1 MAGTAGT
8 IARRL
13 RSAALAAGLALAV
26 ARPLVAA
33 DPPAPAAGP
42 DPVEERLKAIEAL
55 NARLLSRYE
64 GLARQAESD
73 RRAADE
79 RYRSLEARYEKLR
92 QDRDARPAPEVPASE
107 LPRLPIGVAPVE
119 GEAAEGAGRPGDQGA
134 EEASSPEPLDEP
146 SWPLGT
152 RYQEGFTLHSADDEL
167 QLRFR
172 VLNQVDFK
180 DFVPNDLFPARSGL
194 YIPRTRVYF
203 EGQVSRSLE
212 YEVSIQR
219 SVEGVWDLLDGNI
232 NIRPSEAFQVQFGRM
247 LVPYSYD
254 WYDHLEQYFITPER
268 GLFPLNFGLS
278 RSAGLMAHGLVLDDR
293 LQYAVGGFDGR
304 LAGVADNN
312 TTRDAVGYLNARPFL
327 RGDRFPALRYLNLG
341 GSIFVGLQNI
351 AAEPL
356 PLRTSLQSSENDEAA
371 SAASATFLTYN
382 EGVAAFGDRAAGAL
396 HLAYYRGGLSVEAE
410 YQAGRFGLARFDEH
424 GRRVAGASVPVTGY
438 HITTGYFLTGEEVQR
453 RSTVVP
459 LRPFRIR
466 PGEFSPGAVE
476 LFARFSELAVSRE
489 VFTGGFSDPE
499 ESSRDAR
506 MVDVGFNWYW
516 NRYVKWY
523 VDWQLPYFGSPVLV
537 NEIDGLKRSSAPLFW
552 VRCQVYF

>member
-1 MAGTAGT
+1 MATWTGR
-8 IARRL
+8 IARATL
-13 RSAALAAGLALAV
+13 APLAAAMALGMALAAP
-26 ARPLVAA
+26 ARGDEPS
-33 DPPAPAAGP
+33 PPAGA
-42 DPVEERLKAIEAL
+42 VERRLAAIEAL
-55 NARLLSRYE
+55 NARLLKQYE
-64 GLARQAESD
+64 DLERRAEAD

-79 RYRSLEARYEKLR
+79 RYRSLEARYEAMR
-92 QDRDARPAPEVPASE
+92 QGRDGDPAPEVPAPE
-107 LPRLPIGVAPVE
+107 RPRLPI
-119 GEAAEGAGRPGDQGA
+119 AAEPDAGSVA
-134 EEASSPEPLDEP
+134 EATTPEEEGPEP
-146 SWPLGT
+146 SWPLRA
-152 RYQEGFTLHSADDEL
+152 RYGEGFTLASPDDEL

-180 DFVPNDLFPARSGL
+180 DFVPNTLFPARSGL

-219 SVEGVWDLLDGNI
+219 SVEGVWDLLDGNL

-254 WYDHLEQYFITPER
+254 WFDHLEQYFIAPER

-278 RSAGLMAHGLVLDDR
+278 RSAGLMLHGRLLDDR

-327 RGDRFPALRYLNLG
+327 RSDRFPALRYLNLG
-341 GSIFVGLQNI
+341 GSIFTGLQNVP
-351 AAEPL
+351 ADPL

-382 EGVAAFGDRAAGAL
+382 PGVAAFGDRAAGAL

-410 YQAGRFGLARFDEH
+410 YQAGRFGLARYDERN
-424 GRRVAGASVPVTGY
+424 GRLLAREVVPVTGY
-438 HITTGYFLTGEEVQR
+438 HVAAAYFLTGEEVAR
-453 RSTVVP
+453 RTTVEP

-466 PGEFSPGAVE
+466 PGEFSPGAIEAFV
-476 LFARFSELAVSRE
+476 RYSELEVGRE

-499 ESSRDAR
+499 ESSRSAR
-506 MVDVGFNWYW
+506 MVDVGVNWYW
-516 NRYVKWY
+516 NRFVKWY

-537 NEIDGLKRSSAPLFW
+537 NELNGLRRTSAPMFW